1 MGPSAIERRPSFL
14 ITFIL
19 STLLALS
26 LGLFSAYGDERLYQR
41 SYDTLYDFRNRE
53 IRVDVE
59 CHSGS
64 PPVLE
69 WVIAGTDMDDIRTVS
84 FDFES
89 DGEID
94 LALEK
99 FSGEVLF
106 RGSPYRKAGT
116 YTASLFIETS
126 YGRFM
131 REFVVSFADFQWGRD
146 NFRFAND
153 GKFENKIGFVSETV
167 AEWAR
172 ERFGTLSKEQ
182 EALLIYLMYKIYK
195 GSIGR
200 CYGFSGGEVY
210 YHTHP
215 ESIPKPYTT
224 VYEIDELDPRIVRQM
239 DFLQNDIVFENFI
252 SGKIDLVGKQG
263 REGLEAEL
271 DLIEESIGNG
281 KTVIIPYLSK
291 KMHHSMVVYGYFE
304 NLYRNKVT
312 LLVAN
317 NWERDQENNS
327 YSEDA
332 ENIVI
337 ELSKSDH
344 NIKWYDLTKRRHRYP
359 EEIFFI
365 PCDELSD
372 LRKQDF
378 LSLLG
383 RTEEEIVKR
392 DRLVL
397 MVEQAEKAY
406 LVDGEGKKRGYSRP
420 KMLNEIPEIDVRKVD
435 YNFVFEIPRGN
446 IYTLFLKEPRYNK
459 EKKTYKKVNVIGIAP
474 KGGRIETFVFPD
486 IDISVQRTFIVDG
499 IRYAVEQNGQEDG

>member
-1 MGPSAIERRPSFL
+1 MGLSVIERRPSFL

-19 STLLALS
+19 SFLLLLAT
-26 LGLFSAYGDERLYQR
+26 GVFSSYGDERLYER
-41 SYDTLYDFRNRE
+41 NYDTLYDFRNRE

-59 CHSGS
+59 CHSGT

-69 WVIAGTDMDDIRTVS
+69 WVIAGVDTDDIRTVS

-106 RGSPYRKAGT
+106 RGTPYRKAGT

-126 YGRFM
+126 HGRFM
-131 REFVVSFADFQWGRD
+131 REFVISFADFQWGRD

-153 GKFENKIGFVSETV
+153 GKFENKISFVSEAV
-167 AEWAR
+167 VEWAG
-172 ERFGTLSKEQ
+172 ERFGMLSKEQ
-182 EALLIYLMYKIYK
+182 EALLIYLMYTIYK

-210 YHTHP
+210 YHSHP
-215 ESIPKPYTT
+215 ESIPEPYTT

-252 SGKIDLVGKQG
+252 SGKIDPAGKQS
-263 REGLEAEL
+263 RESLEAEI
-271 DLIEESIGNG
+271 DRIAESIGNG
-281 KTVIIPYLSK
+281 ETVIIPYLSN
-291 KMHHSMVVYGYFE
+291 KMHHSMVVYGYFK
-304 NLYRNKVT
+304 NLYRKKVT

-332 ENIVI
+332 ENLVI
-337 ELSKSDH
+337 ELSKSGH

-359 EEIFFI
+359 EMIFFI
-365 PCDELSD
+365 PCEELSD
-372 LRKQDF
+372 LREEDF
-378 LSLLG
+378 LSLLE
-383 RTEEEIVKR
+383 RTEEEIIKE
-392 DRLVL
+392 DRFVL
-397 MVEQAEKAY
+397 MVEQAERAY
-406 LVDGEGKKRGYSRP
+406 LEDGEGKKRGYTRP
-420 KMLNEIPEIDVRKVD
+420 KILNEIPEIEMRKVD
-435 YNFVFEIPRGN
+435 YNFVFEVPRGKT
-446 IYTLFLKEPRYNK
+446 YTLFLKEPRYNK
-459 EKKTYKKVNVIGIAP
+459 EKKTYKRVNVIGIAP
-474 KGGRIETFVFPD
+474 NGGKIQTFVIPD
-486 IDISVQRTFIVDG
+486 IDLSVQRTFTVDG
-499 IRYAVEQNGQEDG
+499 IRYTVEPNEQEDS